1 MKLVFASNNIN
12 KLEQV
17 KLLLD
22 NDKVLMP
29 QDVGVEGFD
38 VIEDGLTLKEN
49 AFKKANELYKLTKKR
64 IFADDTGLFVKA
76 IDNRPGIYAHRY
88 AGENATDKDNRDKLL
103 EELSDKN
110 NRDAYFLTV
119 ICFIDEDGN
128 DYYFEGRLDGTISET
143 ELGDGGFGYD
153 KIFYVKEYKKSL
165 GQMDINFKNQIS
177 HRGLAMKEFKKFLEE
192 NYENFNN

>member
-1 MKLVFASNNIN
+1 MELVFASNNIN

-29 QDVGVEGFD
+29 KDIGIEGFD
-38 VIEDGLTLKEN
+38 VIEDGHTLKEN
-49 AFKKANELYKLTKKR
+49 AFKKANELYKSCKKR
-64 IFADDTGLFVKA
+64 VFSDDTGLFVKA
-76 IDNRPGIYAHRY
+76 LDNRPGIYAHRY
-88 AGENATDKDNRDKLL
+88 AGEDATDKDNRDKLL
-103 EELSDKN
+103 DELSDKA

-119 ICFIDEDGN
+119 ICFIDEDGK
-128 DYYFEGRLDGTISET
+128 DYYFEGRLDGTISEI

-153 KIFYVKEYKKSL
+153 KIFYVKKYEKSL

-177 HRGLAMKEFKKFLEE
+177 HRGLAMKEFKKFLEDK
-192 NYENFNN
+192 YENLNN

>member
-1 MKLVFASNNIN
+1 MQLVFASNNIS

-29 QDVGVEGFD
+29 KDIGIEGFD
-38 VIEDGLTLKEN
+38 VVEDGITLREN
-49 AFKKANELYKLTKKR
+49 AFKKANELYKLCKKKV
-64 IFADDTGLFVKA
+64 FSDDTGLFVKSL
-76 IDNRPGIYAHRY
+76 DNRPGIYAHRY

-103 EELSDKN
+103 GELLDKE

-119 ICFIDEDGN
+119 ICFIDDDGK
-128 DYYFEGRLDGTISET
+128 DYYFEGRLDGNIADKEM
-143 ELGDGGFGYD
+143 GDGGFGYD
-153 KIFYVKEYKKSL
+153 KIFYVDKYAKSL

-177 HRGLAMKEFKKFLEE
+177 HRGIAMKKFKKFLEE
-192 NYENFNN
+192 EYENPNN

>member
-1 MKLVFASNNIN
+1 MELVFASNNIN

-29 QDVGVEGFD
+29 KDIGIEGFD
-38 VIEDGLTLKEN
+38 VIEDGHTLKEN
-49 AFKKANELYKLTKKR
+49 ALKKANELYKLCKKR
-64 IFADDTGLFVKA
+64 VFSDDTGLFVKA
-76 IDNRPGIYAHRY
+76 LDNRPGIYAHRY
-88 AGENATDKDNRDKLL
+88 AGEDATDKDNRDKLL
-103 EELSDKN
+103 DELSDKA

-119 ICFIDEDGN
+119 ICFIDEDGK
-128 DYYFEGRLDGTISET
+128 DYYFEGRLDGTISEI

-153 KIFYVKEYKKSL
+153 KIFYVKKYEKSL

-177 HRGLAMKEFKKFLEE
+177 HRGLAMKEFKKFLEDK
-192 NYENFNN
+192 YENLNN

>member
-29 QDVGVEGFD
+29 KDVGVEGFD

-153 KIFYVKEYKKSL
+153 NIFYVKEYKKSL

>member
-1 MKLVFASNNIN
+1 MELVFASNNIN

-29 QDVGVEGFD
+29 KDIGIEGCD
-38 VIEDGLTLKEN
+38 VIEDGHTLKEN
-49 AFKKANELYKLTKKR
+49 AFKKANELYKLCKKR
-64 IFADDTGLFVKA
+64 VFSDDTGLFVKA
-76 IDNRPGIYAHRY
+76 LDNRPGIYAHRY
-88 AGENATDKDNRDKLL
+88 AGEDATDKDNRDKLL
-103 EELSDKN
+103 DELSDKA

-119 ICFIDEDGN
+119 ICFIDEDGK
-128 DYYFEGRLDGTISET
+128 DYYFEGRLDGTISEI

-153 KIFYVKEYKKSL
+153 KIFYVKKYEKSL

-177 HRGLAMKEFKKFLEE
+177 HRGLAMKEFKKFLEDK
-192 NYENFNN
+192 YENLNN

>member
-29 QDVGVEGFD
+29 KDVGVEGFD

-64 IFADDTGLFVKA
+64 VFADDTGLFVKA

-88 AGENATDKDNRDKLL
+88 AGENATDKDNRNKLL
-103 EELSDKN
+103 EELSDKD

-119 ICFIDEDGN
+119 ICFIDEDGK
-128 DYYFEGRLDGTISET
+128 DYYFEGRLDGAISET

-192 NYENFNN
+192 NYENFDN

>member
-29 QDVGVEGFD
+29 KDVGVEGFD

>member
-1 MKLVFASNNIN
+1 MELVFASNNIN

-29 QDVGVEGFD
+29 KDVGIESFD

-49 AFKKANELYKLTKKR
+49 AYKKANELFKLTKKR
-64 IFADDTGLFVKA
+64 VFSDDTGLFVKA
-76 IDNRPGIYAHRY
+76 LDNRPGIYAHRY
-88 AGENATDKDNRDKLL
+88 AGEDATDKDNRDKLL
-103 EELSDKN
+103 EELSDKD

-119 ICFIDEDGN
+119 ICFIDEDGK

-177 HRGLAMKEFKKFLEE
+177 HRGLAMKEFRKFLEE

>member
-1 MKLVFASNNIN
+1 MELVFASNNIN

-29 QDVGVEGFD
+29 KDIGIEGFD
-38 VIEDGLTLKEN
+38 VIEDGHTLKEN
-49 AFKKANELYKLTKKR
+49 AFKKANELYKLCKKR
-64 IFADDTGLFVKA
+64 VFSDDTGLFVKA
-76 IDNRPGIYAHRY
+76 LDNRPGIYAHRY
-88 AGENATDKDNRDKLL
+88 AGEDATDKDNRDKLL
-103 EELSDKN
+103 DELSDKA

-119 ICFIDEDGN
+119 ICFIDEGGK
-128 DYYFEGRLDGTISET
+128 DYYFEGRLDGTISEI

-153 KIFYVKEYKKSL
+153 KIFYVKKYEKSL

-177 HRGLAMKEFKKFLEE
+177 HRGLAMKEFKKFLEDK
-192 NYENFNN
+192 YENLNN

>member
-29 QDVGVEGFD
+29 KDVGVEGFD

-88 AGENATDKDNRDKLL
+88 AGGNATDKDNRDKLL

>member
-1 MKLVFASNNIN
+1 MELVFASNNIN

-29 QDVGVEGFD
+29 KDIGIEGFD
-38 VIEDGLTLKEN
+38 VIEDGHTLKEN
-49 AFKKANELYKLTKKR
+49 AFKKANELYKLCKKR
-64 IFADDTGLFVKA
+64 VFSDDTGLFVKA
-76 IDNRPGIYAHRY
+76 LDNRPGIYAHRY
-88 AGENATDKDNRDKLL
+88 AGEDATDKDNRDQLL
-103 EELSDKN
+103 DELSDKA

-119 ICFIDEDGN
+119 ICFIDEDGK
-128 DYYFEGRLDGTISET
+128 DYYFEGRLDGTISEI

-153 KIFYVKEYKKSL
+153 KIFYVKKYEKSL

-177 HRGLAMKEFKKFLEE
+177 HRGLAMKEFKKFLEDK
-192 NYENFNN
+192 YENLNN

>member
-1 MKLVFASNNIN
+1 MELVFASNNIN

-17 KLLLD
+17 KLLL
-22 NDKVLMP
+22 NHEKVLMP
-29 QDVGVEGFD
+29 TDVGIEGFD
-38 VIEDGLTLKEN
+38 VIEDGKTLKEN

-64 IFADDTGLFVKA
+64 VFSDDTGLFVKA
-76 IDNRPGIYAHRY
+76 LDNRPGIYAHRY

-103 EELSDKN
+103 GELLDKD
-110 NRDAYFLTV
+110 NRDAYFLTI
-119 ICFIDEDGN
+119 ICFIDENGK
-128 DYYFEGRLDGTISET
+128 DYYFEGRLNGTISES

-153 KIFYVKEYKKSL
+153 KIFYVEKYKKSL

-192 NYENFNN
+192 KYENFNN